1 MYFDSAVG
9 HLGPDPVAC
18 TKVSARGRD
27 HIPNGRA
34 YDGRAGTALRPGR
47 HRRLARPIYN
57 VSEK

>member
-9 HLGPDPVAC
+9 YPGPDPVAC
-18 TKVSARGRD
+18 TKDSARGRD

-47 HRRLARPIYN
+47 PIYN